1 MALVLVQI
9 VLALAIF
16 FGLNWVGKHSAHL
29 GYETPSLFDSANGSI
44 ALNFIIRSFAPTVI
58 MIIAAS
64 ILIQFDRSDLTL
76 NIYRAVIFY
85 FAIRVAYVVL
95 WNRSLIVSWPK
106 IIFQCAA
113 GIGSAIWVYNS
124 LVIPKNPLFPDVSTI
139 GNELWLAIAAFIYAM
154 VNGLEAPK
162 EPSTRRTNLYISKS
176 YRKIRSQFGE
186 LIAGKMQ
193 HQTLEL
199 AFYSILIF
207 ENYNRPR
214 FARFWERVLPT
225 ASAKTYGI
233 AQVRSDT
240 PLSDQQSVE
249 QARDVLNQNYAALLA
264 SDTTLD
270 GKWELVRQVVVLYNK
285 DSFYADSVYDIM
297 DIVSARVESSY
308 KLAFDNMCG
317 E

>member
-1 MALVLVQI
+1 MLLFLAQI
-9 VLALAIF
+9 ILAFTIF

-44 ALNFIIRSFAPTVI
+44 ALNFIIRSLAPTVI

-64 ILIQFDRSDLTL
+64 ILIQFNKSDLTL

-95 WNRSLIVSWPK
+95 WNRSRIVSWPK
-106 IIFQCAA
+106 IIFQCVV
-113 GIGSAIWVYNS
+113 GIGSAIWAYNS
-124 LVIPKNPLFPDVSTI
+124 LVIPKDPLFPDVSTI

-162 EPSTRRTNLYISKS
+162 EPSTRRTNYYISES
-176 YRKIRSQFGE
+176 YSSIHSQFGE
-186 LIAGKMQ
+186 LIAGKML
-193 HQTLEL
+193 HRSLEL
-199 AFYSILIF
+199 AFYSVLIF

-225 ASAKTYGI
+225 ANARTYGI
-233 AQVRSDT
+233 AQVISDT
-240 PLSDQQSVE
+240 PLTDQQSVE
-249 QARDVLNQNYAALLA
+249 RARDVLNQSYVTLLA
-264 SDTTLD
+264 SDTALD
-270 GKWELVRQVVVLYNK
+270 GKWELLRQVIVLYNK
-285 DSFYADSVYDIM
+285 DSSYAGNVYDIM
-297 DIVSARVESSY
+297 DIVSARVETSY
-308 KLAFDNMCG
+308 KPVFDKMWN